1 MNPVFILSNPRSGSS
16 VLRILLNHHDRMVFP
31 PECGF
36 IQWLYEKHKNFN
48 IGDLNEYI
56 KDLSE
61 CKKIEGWK
69 LNYDKLKEFIL
80 LNDPSTYSELS
91 KLVYI
96 FYGKSQNKNPIVWGD
111 KNNYYID
118 HLKTLLEIFP
128 NAKFIHLE
136 RNPKDICASYL
147 NLKTIPD
154 DAKYKPKLSENIND
168 IYDEIKTN
176 QLKVENFL
184 LKIEDKNKIRIK
196 YEDLLND
203 PLKTLSK
210 IGFWLRVP
218 NMAQIISNFE
228 NKIYFDEPTETL
240 VWKKKTLGLV
250 DKSNIDTYK
259 KHEQVDKIESLY
271 GEYFQEYSTENLM
284 PKIRVEHTNL
294 WVYLPSIDYYINKI
308 KNDEPFHFI
317 RANHGILDNFG
328 FTYGDDMSAL
338 SKLIDEKNYD
348 RISQDIV
355 NYVKTKGWYKDGEN
369 IKHYFEHSK
378 STQDKIKYFIHIFN
392 EYKSISP
399 KIEIGVSAGVGLGDC
414 FGTYPHDHPI
424 QLRRITALHTLMKDS
439 PYEYFH
445 SGITKHYSLMGEYQK
460 MFDTLAEN
468 DFQVIFIGH
477 DLVGLVNQ
485 VYDIKNYHYIEIPK
499 VDAADNFDQYIDE
512 ILSIKQKY
520 PKVMLFYSCGHILS
534 AYLAYKLKDE
544 HIFAFD
550 IGKSFEHDIKKI
562 LPKDRWQPYDD
573 WAWPNNNDAP
583 VDNYLQY
590 ISNIRY
596 FSK

>member
-348 RISQDIV
+348 RISHDIV

-424 QLRRITALHTLMKDS
+424 QLRRITALHILMKDS